1 MRVALC
7 LRVGRSRFY
16 MVDSSR
22 CIVCTCYGREAIT
35 YYLRRGYIIIII
47 IAQDK
52 IKKIIVVD
60 SCCGVIHSKY

>member
-1 MRVALC
+1 
-7 LRVGRSRFY
+7 